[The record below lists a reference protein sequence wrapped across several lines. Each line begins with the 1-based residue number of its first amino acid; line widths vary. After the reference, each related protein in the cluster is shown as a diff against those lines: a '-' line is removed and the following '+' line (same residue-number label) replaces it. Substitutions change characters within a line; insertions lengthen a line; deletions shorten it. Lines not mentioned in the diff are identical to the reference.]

1 MGHQTTSM
9 FEMDTF
15 VHVYVYYTAVT
26 QSWHNFGM
34 AALTASPQLEILNFT
49 FKLLIQK
56 HDFIISKWKYSSH
69 QAVTHGYFLSI
80 KIFSGYIDEFH

>member
-34 AALTASPQLEILNFT
+34 AALGSLR
-49 FKLLIQK
+49 
-56 HDFIISKWKYSSH
+56 HRSWK
-69 QAVTHGYFLSI
+69 F
-80 KIFSGYIDEFH
+80 

>member
-34 AALTASPQLEILNFT
+34 AALTASPQLEIFPSN
-49 FKLLIQK
+49 
-56 HDFIISKWKYSSH
+56 S
-69 QAVTHGYFLSI
+69 
-80 KIFSGYIDEFH
+80 